1 MKICVSCPVDVCY
14 VIIYTKKNRVN
25 QNIEMLLMPPFFCQ
39 LFRLLF
45 SPAQNLDSASGS
57 ERLSL
62 PAMPSPKPKKTQL
75 CGLLNSQFF
84 KLLCGQAR
92 KHWMNRIRTD
102 LKTPRNLTGQKLR
115 SSLLHFLLDSP
126 FYSNSLYT
134 GNIFHIPFLCSLRA
148 LREEYCIERLG
159 LPIYF
164 PASFLSAAHPL
175 AQNDLCYLLPEYSC
189 QQSQ

>member
-1 MKICVSCPVDVCY
+1 MILCVSYPVDVRY
-14 VIIYTKKNRVN
+14 LIIYTKQNRAN
-25 QNIEMLLMPPFFCQ
+25 QNIEILLMPPFFCQ

-45 SPAQNLDSASGS
+45 FTRPESGFG
-57 ERLSL
+57 LSL
-62 PAMPSPKPKKTQL
+62 PAIPSPKPKKTQL
-75 CGLLNSQFF
+75 YGLLNSQFF

-126 FYSNSLYT
+126 FCV
-134 GNIFHIPFLCSLRA
+134 LCGLCEKS
-148 LREEYCIERLG
+148 IERLG

-175 AQNDLCYLLPEYSC
+175 AQNDLCYLLPKYSC
-189 QQSQ
+189 SQSQ